1 MTQSV
6 VSAVH
11 SAVPVSASGLTLPR
25 MFLATA
31 QRRGEAIA
39 LRRKELGVWRGMS
52 WLAYAEQA
60 RAVAGALLAWG
71 LEANQSVA
79 VLGENRPEWVIGDQ
93 GIMMAA
99 GVTAAI
105 YATNAAEGVQYVLD
119 HSDSRFV
126 ILENIEQ
133 LDKVLEVRA
142 SCPKL
147 ERIIVM
153 DSKGLQS
160 FKDPMVMFWQEFLQ
174 IGQAWLQN
182 PSHVAALEARIKGRL
197 PEDPALFIYT
207 SGTTGRPKGA
217 VLSHKNLVFASGCMS
232 NQNPMYE
239 TDEVLSFLPL
249 SHITE
254 RMLSVAFPSRYGFVV
269 NFVESPDMV
278 LQNLYEIRPT
288 IFFAVPRIWEKI
300 MSGIETRM
308 TRADALK
315 KVAFRWAAARG
326 REMARAKLES
336 RSPSV
341 TSSIAYIGVLRS
353 LKQKLGLDRARFV
366 LSGSAPIAPS
376 VLEFFHGMGVQIR
389 EGYGQTEGAA
399 AATIHQGFPFKLG
412 TVGQALPGIEIKIAP
427 DGEILQ
433 RGDHIFLGYH
443 KDEKAT
449 QQTVIDGWLHSGD
462 IGELDAQGNLTIT
475 GRKKDIFITAAG
487 KNIAPAFIEN
497 KLKASSFINDSVLV
511 GDAKKFLSAIIILD
525 EDSVSEWAQSRKIP
539 FTTYTDLVQN
549 EEVVKLIESEIETV
563 NKTLARAEQVKKF
576 RILPKKLAQE
586 DGDVTPTLKVKRASI
601 LKTYAGLIEE
611 MYAERRDLQSRTV
624 ENSSEHG

>member
-1 MTQSV
+1 MTQS
-6 VSAVH
+6 
-11 SAVPVSASGLTLPR
+11 AVPSVQSVLPMPVGQTLSR

-31 QRRGEAIA
+31 QRRNSAIA
-39 LRRKELGVWRGMS
+39 LRRKEFGVWKGIS
-52 WLAYAEQA
+52 WLEYEQQA

-93 GIMMAA
+93 GIMLAA
-99 GVTAAI
+99 GVTAGI
-105 YATNAAEGVQYVLD
+105 YATNAAEGVQYVLE

-142 SCPKL
+142 SLPKL
-147 ERIIVM
+147 EKIVVM
-153 DSKGLQS
+153 DAKGLQS
-160 FKDPMVMFWQEFLQ
+160 FKDPMVLFWQEFLQ
-174 IGQAWLQN
+174 LGQTWLQN
-182 PSHVAALEARIKGRL
+182 PSHAATLEARIANRL
-197 PEDPALFIYT
+197 PDDPALFIYT

-269 NFVESPDMV
+269 NFVESPEMV
-278 LQNLYEIRPT
+278 LQNIYEVRPT
-288 IFFAVPRIWEKI
+288 IFFAVPRVWEKI
-300 MSGIETRM
+300 MSGIEIRM

-315 KVAFRWAAARG
+315 RVAFRWATARG
-326 REMARAKLES
+326 REMGRAKLES

-341 TSSIAYIGVLRS
+341 ASRIAYMGVLRS

-376 VLEFFHGMGVQIR
+376 VLEFFHGLGVQIR

-412 TVGQALPGIEIKIAP
+412 TVGQALPGIEIKIAE
-427 DGEILQ
+427 DGEILL
-433 RGDHIFLGYH
+433 RGDHVFLGYH
-443 KDEKAT
+443 KDERAT
-449 QQTVIDGWLHSGD
+449 QETVQNGWLKTGD
-462 IGELDAQGNLTIT
+462 IGELDELGNLTIT

-487 KNIAPAFIEN
+487 KNIAPAYIEN
-497 KLKASSFINDSVLV
+497 KLKASSFINDSVLI
-511 GDAKKFLSAIIILD
+511 GDAKKFLTAIIILD
-525 EDSVSEWAQSRKIP
+525 EDSVSEWAQRRKIP
-539 FTTYTDLVQN
+539 FTTYSDLVQN
-549 EEVVKLIESEIETV
+549 EDVIKLIEGEVETV

-601 LKTYAGLIEE
+601 LKTYAALIES
-611 MYAERRDLQSRTV
+611 MYHE
-624 ENSSEHG
+624 

>member
-1 MTQSV
+1 MTQSTQV
-6 VSAVH
+6 APPSGMP
-11 SAVPVSASGLTLPR
+11 VPNSNLTLSR
-25 MFLATA
+25 MFLETA
-31 QRRGEAIA
+31 KRRGSATA
-39 LRRKELGVWRGMS
+39 LRRKEFGVWKGMT
-52 WLAYAEQA
+52 WLEYEQMA
-60 RAVAGALLAWG
+60 RAVAGAVLAWG
-71 LEANQSVA
+71 LEPNQSVA
-79 VLGENRPEWVIGDQ
+79 ILGENRPEWVTSDQ
-93 GIMMAA
+93 GIMLAA

-105 YATNAAEGVQYVLD
+105 YATNAPDGVQYVLD
-119 HSDSRFV
+119 HSDSRFA
-126 ILENIEQ
+126 IIENIEQ
-133 LDKVLEVRA
+133 LDKVLEVR
-142 SCPKL
+142 SSLSKL
-147 ERIIVM
+147 EKIVVM
-153 DSKGLQS
+153 DDKGLKS
-160 FKDPMVMFWQEFLQ
+160 FKDPSVIFWKEFIS
-174 IGQAWLQN
+174 IGEAWLQN
-182 PSHVAALEARIKGRL
+182 PSNAATLEAKIANRQ
-197 PEDPALFIYT
+197 PNDPALFIYT

-254 RMLSVAFPSRYGFVV
+254 RMLSVAFPSRYGYTV
-269 NFVESPDMV
+269 NFVESPEMV
-278 LQNLYEIRPT
+278 LQNLFEVRPT
-288 IFFAVPRIWEKI
+288 VFFAVPRIWEKM

-308 TRADALK
+308 TRADAIK
-315 KVAFRWAAARG
+315 RVAFRWASARG
-326 REMARAKLES
+326 REMARARLES

-341 TSSIAYIGVLRS
+341 ASNIAYIGVLRS

-376 VLEFFHGMGVQIR
+376 VLEFFHGLGVQIR

-412 TVGQALPGIEIKIAP
+412 TVGQALPGIEIKIAE

-443 KDEKAT
+443 KDERAT
-449 QQTVIDGWLHSGD
+449 AETVIDGWLHSGD
-462 IGELDAQGNLTIT
+462 IGTIDEEGNLTIT

-497 KLKASSFINDSVLV
+497 KLKASSFINDAVLV
-511 GDAKKFLSAIIILD
+511 GDAKKFLTALIILD
-525 EDSVSEWAQSRKIP
+525 EDSVTDWAQSRKIP
-539 FTTYTDLVQN
+539 FTTYTDLAQN
-549 EEVVKLIESEIETV
+549 SEVEKLIEGEVETV

-601 LKTYAGLIEE
+601 LKTYSSLIEE
-611 MYAERRDLQSRTV
+611 MYKGGGGE
-624 ENSSEHG
+624 

>member
-6 VSAVH
+6 VSLAN
-11 SAVPVSASGLTLPR
+11 ANLPVPTLGLTLSR

-31 QRRGEAIA
+31 ERRGEAVA
-39 LRRKELGVWRGMS
+39 LRRKELGVWRGMTWS
-52 WLAYAEQA
+52 AYAQEA
-60 RAVAGALLAWG
+60 KAVAGALLAWG
-71 LEANQSVA
+71 LEVNQSVA
-79 VLGENRPEWVIGDQ
+79 VLGENRPEWVISDQ
-93 GIMMAA
+93 GIMLAA

-142 SCPKL
+142 NCPKL

-153 DSKGLQS
+153 DSKGLLS
-160 FKDPMVMFWQEFLQ
+160 FKDPFVLFWQDFLS
-174 IGQAWLQN
+174 IGQQWLQN
-182 PSHVAALEARIKGRL
+182 PSNAATLEARIASRL
-197 PEDPALFIYT
+197 PNDPALFIYT

-217 VLSHKNLVFASGCMS
+217 VLSHKNLVFASGAMA
-232 NQNPMYE
+232 NQNPMFE

-308 TRADALK
+308 IRADLLK
-315 KVAFRWAAARG
+315 KVAFRWATARG
-326 REMARAKLES
+326 REMARAKLEL

-341 TSSIAYIGVLRS
+341 ASNIAYLGVLRS

-376 VLEFFHGMGVQIR
+376 VLEFFHGLGVQIR

-412 TVGQALPGIEIKIAP
+412 SVGQALPGIEIKIAA
-427 DGEILQ
+427 DGEIIM
-433 RGDHIFLGYH
+433 RGDHVFLGYH

-449 QQTVIDGWLHSGD
+449 AETVRDGWLHSGD
-462 IGELDAQGNLTIT
+462 IGELDEVGNLTIT

-497 KLKASSFINDSVLV
+497 KLKASSFINDSVLI
-511 GDAKKFLSAIIILD
+511 GDAKKFLTALIILD
-525 EDSVSEWAQSRKIP
+525 EETVSDWAQSRKIP

-549 EEVVKLIESEIETV
+549 EQVVKLIEGEIETV

-611 MYAERRDLQSRTV
+611 MYKGGGGE
-624 ENSSEHG
+624 

>member
-6 VSAVH
+6 STTQPV
-11 SAVPVSASGLTLPR
+11 AVPVAHDLTLSR

-31 QRRGEAIA
+31 ARRGDAIA
-39 LRRKELGVWRGMS
+39 LRRKELGIWKGMT
-52 WLAYAEQA
+52 WLEYADQA
-60 RAVAGALLAWG
+60 KAVAGAVLAWG
-71 LEANQSVA
+71 LTANQSVA
-79 VLGENRPEWVIGDQ
+79 VLGENRPEWVIADQ
-93 GIMMAA
+93 GIMLAA

-105 YATNAAEGVQYVLD
+105 YATNAPDGVQYVLE

-133 LDKVLEVRA
+133 LDKVIGVRA
-142 SCPKL
+142 HLPLL
-147 ERIIVM
+147 EKIVVM
-153 DSKGLQS
+153 DNKGLLNY
-160 FKDPMVMFWQEFLQ
+160 KDPMVLFWQDFLQ
-174 IGQAWLQN
+174 IGREWLKNPANQAT
-182 PSHVAALEARIKGRL
+182 LEARIANRQKD
-197 PEDPALFIYT
+197 DPALFIYT

-254 RMLSVAFPSRYGFVV
+254 RMLSVAFPSRYGYTV
-269 NFVESPDMV
+269 NFVESPEMV
-278 LQNLYEIRPT
+278 LQNLAEVRPT
-288 IFFAVPRIWEKI
+288 VFFAVPRVWEKI
-300 MSGIETRM
+300 MSGIEVRM
-308 TRADALK
+308 TRADAIK
-315 KVAFRWAAARG
+315 RAAFQWAAARG
-326 REMARAKLES
+326 REMARARLES

-341 TSSIAYIGVLRS
+341 ASNIAYIGVLRS

-376 VLEFFHGMGVQIR
+376 VLEFFHGLGVQIR

-399 AATIHQGFPFKLG
+399 AATIHQGFPFKIG
-412 TVGQALPGIEIKIAP
+412 TVGQALPGIEVKIAE
-427 DGEILQ
+427 DGEILLS
-433 RGDHIFLGYH
+433 GDHVFLGYH
-443 KDEKAT
+443 KDPKAT
-449 QQTVIDGWLHSGD
+449 AETVRDGWLHSGD
-462 IGELDAQGNLTIT
+462 IGTLDEVGNLTIT

-497 KLKASSFINDSVLV
+497 KLKASSFINDAVLV
-511 GDAKKFLSAIIILD
+511 GDAKKFLTALIIVD
-525 EDSVSEWAQSRKIP
+525 EDSVSDWAQSRKIP

-549 EEVVKLIESEIETV
+549 EEVVRLIEGEVETV

-601 LKTYAGLIEE
+601 LKTYSSLIEE
-611 MYAERRDLQSRTV
+611 MYKGGGGE
-624 ENSSEHG
+624 